1 MPTEVEKEGE
11 SPVLPPSTPP
21 PPSTTT
27 APDDDGGGG
36 GGDDSNGSDDD
47 VPVEEHL
54 QHLPPEFHIFRPSTG
69 HQFDE
74 GEDKMRADLLRVV
87 EPLGIRSLTIGG
99 NGRGSNYDDETK
111 TLFPRRRFQW
121 ICRSC
126 KGRDRDEKCQFW
138 MRIRFYDSD
147 GEKPYLRVEDFKF
160 PSSSLHLKV
169 AQEVRQKASNAV
181 IKYETELTP
190 TKENQLKRYGE
201 QSLPTQTAQN
211 LIRGEFGL
219 NVSKTLA
226 KRVMKKGH
234 DARWG
239 KGDDE
244 AMLLFYASG
253 LKLREADSEYGIPG
267 KFKTKHAESNG
278 VLTSWYEQMP
288 VEVMNARVYGQDS
301 VYADTTFNAT
311 KSPLKTG
318 PTSVVDW
325 GGKVAPSG
333 LYQVREEEIESC
345 REMHA
350 ELDLDC
356 PGSTLATDGGP
367 AWGPIAKSHGQNH
380 IEDTWHNEQNG
391 TKKAN
396 KLPKAKKKRFNK
408 LKYDVL
414 YSVHSPEKLAELF
427 QELKNLVGPS
437 RKQLLRW
444 ITRMENGKDRRT
456 ATYTTRF
463 FLCSLYG
470 AASRCEVSMSML
482 KGAGSKKSKMRN
494 WTLAQLQHRH
504 REMVGSYT
512 QDAKKEI
519 EDAIKDKEVFSKY
532 VLGREAKELTHVTHL
547 QVVSKAE
554 NEINPFF
561 GVLQS
566 SRNEKI
572 IHMER
577 STAEM
582 SLGFTVAYKAVAGT
596 NSTTDGAGRLEVTA
610 IAPGCETSK
619 LYPKLQ
625 VGMMIKAVNGETFSS
640 EDDGMALIT
649 GVCGHFTLRV
659 DMLQSAG
666 TVYKIR
672 DRRSST
678 PLERTVFIPDSEQV
692 SDAADL
698 HCVSDFH
705 VHTAFFVRCRFIQR
719 ALMEHD
725 RSMADNSTMHARWHV
740 KNSPLYKP
748 VFDNLVDM
756 MRVPGLG
763 DASLPVFLA
772 NTSHSEP
779 TAVATVAAAPLAAAT
794 ASANGDGDNSDD
806 DDSSVEVTLR
816 VKAPSSKVARY
827 NAANTLAGRI
837 VGLCKEDPKVF
848 EMVMPMFQQV
858 YQNSM
863 MLRTNTSDRSK
874 LAKMTVAA
882 TNELLPVVPESA
894 RTDRSDDTNLAN
906 SNRKSKSKDAS
917 KGGQKKRRKKY

>member
-1 MPTEVEKEGE
+1 MKAELIR
-11 SPVLPPSTPP
+11 VL
-21 PPSTTT
+21 
-27 APDDDGGGG
+27 
-36 GGDDSNGSDDD
+36 
-47 VPVEEHL
+47 
-54 QHLPPEFHIFRPSTG
+54 
-69 HQFDE
+69 
-74 GEDKMRADLLRVV
+74 
-87 EPLGIRSLTIGG
+87 EPFGIRCLSIEGS
-99 NGRGSNYDDETK
+99 GRGSNSDEDTK
-111 TLFPRRRFQW
+111 KLFPRKRFRW

-126 KGRDRDEKCQFW
+126 RGEERDNNCQFW
-138 MRIRFYDSD
+138 MRIRFYDNE
-147 GEKPYLRVEDFKF
+147 GEKPHLRVEEFKF

-169 AQEVRQKASNAV
+169 ADEVRQKCASKALV
-181 IKYETELTP
+181 KSEAELTP
-190 TKENQLKRYGE
+190 TKEAMLKSYGE
-201 QSLPTQTAQN
+201 EGLPTKTAQN
-211 LIRGEFGL
+211 LMRGQFGL
-219 NVSKTLA
+219 NVSKSLTN
-226 KRVMKKGH
+226 RVMRKGR

-239 KGDDE
+239 KDNDE
-244 AMLLFYASG
+244 SMLHFYASG
-253 LKLREADSEYGIPG
+253 LKLREEDSELGIGG
-267 KFKTKHAESNG
+267 KFKTRHRESDG
-278 VLTSWYEQMP
+278 VLSSWYEQAP
-288 VEVMNARVYGQDS
+288 IEVTNARVYGQDS
-301 VYADTTFNAT
+301 THADTTFNT
-311 KSPLKTG
+311 TNTSLKTA

-367 AWGPIAKSHGQNH
+367 AWGPIAKSHGQNN
-380 IEDTWHNEQNG
+380 IEDTWHNEKNG
-391 TKKAN
+391 AKKAR
-396 KLPKAKKKRFNK
+396 KLPTKVKKEFNK
-408 LKYDVL
+408 LKYDIL
-414 YSVHSPEKLAELF
+414 YCVHSPEKLARLF
-427 QELKNLVGPS
+427 EEIKDLVGPS

-444 ITRMENGKDRRT
+444 IARMENGKDRRT

-463 FLCSLYG
+463 FCCSLVG
-470 AASRCEVSMSML
+470 ATSRCEVSMSML
-482 KGAGSKKSKMRN
+482 KGSGSKKSKMRK
-494 WTLAQLQHRH
+494 WSLAELQHRH
-504 REMVGSYT
+504 REMVENYT
-512 QDAKKEI
+512 QDAKEEI
-519 EDAIKDKEVFSKY
+519 EAAIKDKQVFSAY
-532 VLGREAKELTHVTHL
+532 VLEREAKELTHVTHL

-566 SRNEKI
+566 SRKEKI

-577 STAEM
+577 PTAEM
-582 SLGFTVAYKAVAGT
+582 SLGFTVAYKAVVSVGM
-596 NSTTDGAGRLEVTA
+596 NSTTDGGDNSTTEGAGCLEVTA
-610 IAPGCETSK
+610 IDQGCERSK

-625 VGMMIKAVNGETFSS
+625 VGMMITAVNGETFSS
-640 EDDGMALIT
+640 ETDGIALINA
-649 GVCGHFTLRV
+649 VCGHFTLRV
-659 DMLQSAG
+659 DMLPSVG
-666 TVYKIR
+666 TVYNIR

-705 VHTAFFVRCRFIQR
+705 VHTAFFIRCRFIQR

-725 RSMADNSTMHARWHV
+725 RSMADHSTMHARWHV

-763 DASLPVFLA
+763 NASLPAFLS

-779 TAVATVAAAPLAAAT
+779 TAVAAAPLAAAT
-794 ASANGDGDNSDD
+794 ANGDGDNSDD

-816 VKAPSSKVARY
+816 VKAPSTKIARF

-837 VGLCKEDPKVF
+837 VGMCKEDPKVF

-874 LAKMTVAA
+874 LAKMTQRANDGNMMA
-882 TNELLPVVPESA
+882 T
-894 RTDRSDDTNLAN
+894 
-906 SNRKSKSKDAS
+906 
-917 KGGQKKRRKKY
+917 

>member
-1 MPTEVEKEGE
+1 
-11 SPVLPPSTPP
+11 
-21 PPSTTT
+21 
-27 APDDDGGGG
+27 
-36 GGDDSNGSDDD
+36 
-47 VPVEEHL
+47 VEEHL
-54 QHLPPEFHIFRPSTG
+54 QHLPPGFHIFNPSTG

-74 GEDKMRADLLRVV
+74 GEDKMKAELIRVL
-87 EPLGIRSLTIGG
+87 EPFGIRCLSIE
-99 NGRGSNYDDETK
+99 NKGRGSNYDDETK
-111 TLFPRRRFQW
+111 TLFPRRRFRW
-121 ICRSC
+121 VCRSC
-126 KGRDRDEKCQFW
+126 KGRDRDEKCHFW

-147 GEKPYLRVEDFKF
+147 GEKPHLRVKDFKF

-169 AQEVRQKASNAV
+169 AQEVRKKASNAV
-181 IKYETELTP
+181 IKYEAELTP

-201 QSLPTQTAQN
+201 QGLETQTAQN

-226 KRVMKKGH
+226 KRVMKKGR

-239 KGDDE
+239 KDDDE
-244 AMLLFYASG
+244 SMLLFYASG
-253 LKLREADSEYGIPG
+253 LKLREEVDSEYGIPG

-278 VLTSWYEQMP
+278 VLESWYEQMP
-288 VEVMNARVYGQDS
+288 VERMNAKVYGQDS
-301 VYADTTFNAT
+301 VYADTTHNAT
-311 KSPLKTG
+311 KTSLKTG

-333 LYQVREEEIESC
+333 FYQVREEEIESC
-345 REMHA
+345 EEMHA

-356 PGSTLATDGGP
+356 PGATLATDGGP
-367 AWGPIAKSHGQNH
+367 AWRAIAESHGQNH

-391 TKKAN
+391 TKKAT
-396 KLPKAKKKRFNK
+396 KLPKAKKKQFNQ

-427 QELKNLVGPS
+427 QEMKNLVGPS
-437 RKQLLRW
+437 SKELLKW
-444 ITRMENGKDRRT
+444 IARMENGKDRRT
-456 ATYTTRF
+456 ATYTTRL

-482 KGAGSKKSKMRN
+482 KGAGSKKTKMRN
-494 WTLAQLQHRH
+494 WSLAHLQHRH
-504 REMVGSYT
+504 REMVGNYT

-519 EDAIKDKEVFSKY
+519 ENAIKHKEVFSKY
-532 VLGREAKELTHVTHL
+532 VSEREAKELTHVTHL

-577 STAEM
+577 PTAEV
-582 SLGFTVAYKAVAGT
+582 SLGFTVAYKAVVGMNSTSEGA
-596 NSTTDGAGRLEVTA
+596 NSTTEGAGRLEVTA
-610 IAPGCETSK
+610 IDPGCERSK

-640 EDDGMALIT
+640 EDDGIALIT
-649 GVCGHFTLRV
+649 AVCGHFTLRV
-659 DMLQSAG
+659 DMLPSIG

-678 PLERTVFIPDSEQV
+678 PLERTVFIPDSEQL

-705 VHTAFFVRCRFIQR
+705 VHTAFFIRCRFIQR

-725 RSMADNSTMHARWHV
+725 RSMADHSTMHARWYV
-740 KNSPLYKP
+740 KNSPLYKS

-763 DASLPVFLA
+763 NASLPDFLA
-772 NTSHSEP
+772 NTSHTEP
-779 TAVATVAAAPLAAAT
+779 TAVAAAPLAA

-806 DDSSVEVTLR
+806 DDSSVEVTR
-816 VKAPSSKVARY
+816 IVKAPSSKTARY

-837 VGLCKEDPKVF
+837 VALCKEDPKVF

-863 MLRTNTSDRSK
+863 MIRTNTSDRSE

-882 TNELLPVVPESA
+882 RNESLPVVPESA

-906 SNRKSKSKDAS
+906 SKRKSKDAS
-917 KGGQKKRRKKY
+917 KGGRKKKKPKY